1 MVGPTAVADVIKD
14 VDTQIAVS
22 KRGLASG
29 QHAGVRWHLHL
40 PLVLP
45 LAILQVPQ
53 DREIHEQNKL
63 RLITCGSPPDL
74 RGRNRLLSCMVGEE
88 CLGWVVNGWGSKW
101 MRSASVKGEVCE

>member
-1 MVGPTAVADVIKD
+1 MAGPTAVVDVIKD

-29 QHAGVRWHLHL
+29 QHAGVRWHLHV

-45 LAILQVPQ
+45 LAILPVPQ

>member
-1 MVGPTAVADVIKD
+1 MAGPTAVADVIKD

>member
-1 MVGPTAVADVIKD
+1 MAGPTAVADVIKD

-74 RGRNRLLSCMVGEE
+74 RGRNRLLPCMVGEE